1 MAPDLTEDEDSLLI
15 VQVVDAQERLTA
27 SAGEL
32 SAARRDFETVDAWV
46 AKQIDEGSFVGPV
59 ATAGVLR
66 LQQRVSILDEAQD
79 AYDNDKEKLEGIIKR
94 QQQQASIKTA
104 VRKLSGNSFLGSL
117 PAFTVAGRLRAY
129 IEPTPK
135 FESGLLRR
143 YLGPNITASAVNELH
158 ETRTNLRAAAYIS
171 GSPGRGKTLCELLL
185 LLATLPQYQKQL
197 LPGLAADQVAWW
209 QKMPIFVASFNG
221 LTKVSIMD
229 HLLAAIDPSLP
240 VKLRVIFTESHDPAG
255 ADFFAYCNRVVD
267 SFESGGLT
275 VAGVDAAVAA
285 LMNVRLSAGAPGEVR
300 AVLLVDELPKLS
312 LSTLTVSET
321 KRCSERL
328 AQLRAAIGAPR
339 EAISAIANQVP
350 ATADD
355 VFEISAASAI
365 SKAAG
370 SSSYDTGSTAG
381 TTGVSHGAKAAAPE
395 QARLL
400 SGGEGVAAEAAG
412 ASTAASLGAVEV
424 DGASTGA
431 AGTATEVEAGAAL
444 AHDVRDA
451 FSDPQPEDAAN
462 TTAESVRK
470 STCDWCDTLRIRP
483 VITAFDPRFVRRQA
497 GVLTGSLST
506 VLPLVKIP
514 FLPLHEVEE
523 EATRRLV
530 YLSISL
536 RPTTALGQR
545 QCVPAEIMAKH
556 CTLLTVGHPRAVQT
570 LFEALETSE
579 DGDVFFIKLLEV
591 VSPERLSVARES
603 INILTQNPLV
613 MAVGLLNFKAPTTGI
628 ISERL
633 SWDYAIGQAALFL
646 EDGKRP
652 TIIVSF
658 FFAALQA
665 RLKQLARFAP
675 CPEDAAPP
683 TSSRARFDCSD
694 SDVAEAPS
702 SLNDPVVGTIHDVS
716 GDDCGIYSACL
727 QVRSALM
734 NGDAPIAW
742 EGYVL
747 WEEVVASRCRALL
760 VRYASTVLATTPP
773 PFLNYTLAQ
782 LYPVPARLSGTAQW
796 LHDAVVDASIARRG
810 VEFFVSVPQLCS
822 DYSEDDLEQYIWRPR
837 RCNFP
842 GVDGIM
848 FIRCVHAGGT
858 GPRRNQLVAVAVQ
871 YKSGDLVFKA
881 DIQEPCAKLSMLFG
895 GELWAQWQKRTALV
909 VVTRNPAPPML
920 DLRERSLAIDSCMI
934 VDIDSFGEVYGSTAG
949 TVAACADSL
958 FGTQIVRPA

>member
-1 MAPDLTEDEDSLLI
+1 MDVLYMAPDLTEDEDSLLI

-424 DGASTGA
+424 DGGCLDW
-431 AGTATEVEAGAAL
+431 L
-444 AHDVRDA
+444 A
-451 FSDPQPEDAAN
+451 
-462 TTAESVRK
+462 
-470 STCDWCDTLRIRP
+470 
-483 VITAFDPRFVRRQA
+483 
-497 GVLTGSLST
+497 
-506 VLPLVKIP
+506 
-514 FLPLHEVEE
+514 
-523 EATRRLV
+523 
-530 YLSISL
+530 
-536 RPTTALGQR
+536 
-545 QCVPAEIMAKH
+545 
-556 CTLLTVGHPRAVQT
+556 T

-716 GDDCGIYSACL
+716 GDDCGIYSA
-727 QVRSALM
+727 
-734 NGDAPIAW
+734 
-742 EGYVL
+742 
-747 WEEVVASRCRALL
+747 
-760 VRYASTVLATTPP
+760 
-773 PFLNYTLAQ
+773 
-782 LYPVPARLSGTAQW
+782 SGGACTGI
-796 LHDAVVDASIARRG
+796 DAVVELDRNHGEAAPRFTAARTTAAVAASPPALFGPSAESPLLLPKEDLVNLLCGSG
-810 VEFFVSVPQLCS
+810 VAPTGL
-822 DYSEDDLEQYIWRPR
+822 YIDDLV
-837 RCNFP
+837 
-842 GVDGIM
+842 GDVD
-848 FIRCVHAGGT
+848 V
-858 GPRRNQLVAVAVQ
+858 
-871 YKSGDLVFKA
+871 SGRTMKIDGLT
-881 DIQEPCAKLSMLFG
+881 D
-895 GELWAQWQKRTALV
+895 WASAHPLLPLTL
-909 VVTRNPAPPML
+909 
-920 DLRERSLAIDSCMI
+920 
-934 VDIDSFGEVYGSTAG
+934 
-949 TVAACADSL
+949 CADL
-958 FGTQIVRPA
+958 GCGGPH